1 MTTSDSAG
9 ENAGPGLGPDRS
21 PCQGRDRGRS
31 HSSVRLKTMSA
42 TVVRGLT
49 LLALISSTG
58 CAPQPP
64 QSQQQAPTASTVPTS
79 AIPSGM
85 LPCNWSVNSGG
96 EGETHHLH
104 YLGDTPGLTKITY
117 NNNVKPDDIK
127 VVYRGQVIAGT
138 GGPRSGRGALSF
150 DWNPVAG
157 DYAVDVVVT
166 GSLWGTRWNYSMSCP
181 VAMSS

>member
-1 MTTSDSAG
+1 
-9 ENAGPGLGPDRS
+9 
-21 PCQGRDRGRS
+21 
-31 HSSVRLKTMSA
+31 MSA
-42 TVVRGLT
+42 TVVRGVT

-85 LPCNWSVNSGG
+85 LPCNWSVNSGS

-104 YLGDTPGLTKITY
+104 DLGDTPGRVKIKY
-117 NNNVKPDDIK
+117 NLYTKPDDIK
-127 VVYRGQVIAGT
+127 VIYRRQVIAGT
-138 GGPRSGRGALSF
+138 GGPRSGRGEISF

-157 DYAVDVVVT
+157 DYSVDVVVT